1 MFAVCDHVNQHCV
14 HQDDDV
20 VEKYEKNVDNIPG
33 LHVTLPHSTIVTAKM
48 FPRIIDEFVMVA
60 SQ

>member
-1 MFAVCDHVNQHCV
+1 V